1 MRSIE
6 RVVERS
12 NDRVSQIC
20 DMLSH
25 THQPPMTNDHL
36 TSFLESLKSDLI
48 HSMQSNGKYATGQT
62 GQQIVIE
69 TDGDSG
75 QLQLPG
81 YLQIL
86 ETGRGPTSRDAM
98 SGSPPM
104 IDRINQWCQA
114 KGIPDKAA
122 WAIKKSIDQNGCPGT
137 PGILSEPLSE
147 ANINLRLDP
156 LIDGIVA
163 ELVD

>member
-1 MRSIE
+1 
-6 RVVERS
+6 
-12 NDRVSQIC
+12 
-20 DMLSH
+20 
-25 THQPPMTNDHL
+25 MTNPHL
-36 TSFLESLKSDLI
+36 TTFLESLKTDII
-48 HSMQSNGKYATGQT
+48 HSMQAKGKYTTGQT
-62 GQQIVIE
+62 EQQIIID

-86 ETGRGPTSRDAM
+86 ETGRGATSLNAM
-98 SGSPPM
+98 PGSPPM
-104 IDRINQWCQA
+104 IDRIKQWCQA

-122 WAIKKSIDQNGCPGT
+122 WAIKRSIDKRGFPGT

-147 ANINLRLDP
+147 ANINRRLNP
-156 LIDGIVA
+156 VVNSIIA